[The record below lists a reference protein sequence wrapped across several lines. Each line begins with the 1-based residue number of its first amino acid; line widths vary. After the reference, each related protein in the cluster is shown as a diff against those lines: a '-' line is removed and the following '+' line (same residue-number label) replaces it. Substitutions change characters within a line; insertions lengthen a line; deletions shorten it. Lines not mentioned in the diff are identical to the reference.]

1 MTEKDP
7 AGARR
12 DLFGVSLSEY
22 AGKEQFD
29 FMDDKERNGAAA
41 NVPSVQWFP
50 GHMAK
55 TKRLIQGNLKLVD
68 VVIELLDA
76 RVPLSSANPLI
87 REIVG
92 GKPRLVAL
100 NKADLADEAQTKR
113 WLAYFRSQ
121 GLSALAIDSLSGA
134 GLKALVQKAE
144 TLARAKTHK
153 LVAKGAKPRAARAMV
168 LGIPN
173 VGKSSLINRLA
184 GAAKAKVE
192 NRPGVTRDKQ
202 WIRVGRDLELLDM
215 PGILWPKF
223 EDPVVG
229 MRLAFVGSVSDE
241 VYDVEATVKRL
252 LEWLSA
258 HCSERL
264 MERYRL
270 TKEEAQADA
279 ETLLTHIGK
288 HRGCLLKGGVL
299 DEEKAQRLL
308 LADLRGGRL
317 GRLTFDEPPEAPKDE
332 NEVGAG

>member
-1 MTEKDP
+1 MEEREK
-7 AGARR
+7 
-12 DLFGVSLSEY
+12 
-22 AGKEQFD
+22 
-29 FMDDKERNGAAA
+29 
-41 NVPSVQWFP
+41 NVPTVQWFP

-55 TKRLIQGNLKLVD
+55 TRRLIQGNLKLVD

-76 RVPLSSANPLI
+76 RVPASSANPLI

-92 GKPRLVAL
+92 EKPRLVAL
-100 NKADLADEAQTKR
+100 NKSDLADEAQTKK
-113 WLAYFRSQ
+113 WLGYFRSQ

-134 GLKALVQKAE
+134 GLKALVQKAG

-202 WIRVGRDLELLDM
+202 WIRIGKNLELLDM

-252 LEWLSA
+252 LEWLSEKCPGNLA
-258 HCSERL
+258 
-264 MERYRL
+264 ERYRL
-270 TKEEAQADA
+270 AAEEAQGDS
-279 ETLLTHIGK
+279 ETLLEAVGK
-288 HRGCLLKGGVL
+288 HRGCFLKGGLL
-299 DEEKAQRLL
+299 DAEKVQRLL
-308 LADLRGGRL
+308 LSDLRGGRL
-317 GRLTFDEPPEAPKDE
+317 GRLTFDEPPETPKDE
-332 NEVGAG
+332 NEVETE

>member
-1 MTEKDP
+1 MEQKE
-7 AGARR
+7 AG
-12 DLFGVSLSEY
+12 
-22 AGKEQFD
+22 
-29 FMDDKERNGAAA
+29 GAI
-41 NVPSVQWFP
+41 PTVQWFP

-55 TKRLIQGNLKLVD
+55 TKRLIQGNLKSVD

-76 RVPLSSANPLI
+76 RVPTSSANPLI

-92 GKPRLVAL
+92 EKPRLVAL
-100 NKADLADEAQTKR
+100 NKADLADEAQTKK
-113 WLAYFRSQ
+113 WIACFRSQ
-121 GLSALAIDSLSGA
+121 GLLAVPIDSLAGT

-144 TLARAKTHK
+144 ALAKPKTHK

-202 WIRVGRDLELLDM
+202 WIRIGKNLELLDM

-223 EDPVVG
+223 EDPTVG

-252 LEWLSA
+252 LAWLS
-258 HCSERL
+258 ERYPGRL
-264 MERYRL
+264 AERYRL
-270 TKEEAQADA
+270 TKEEAQSDA
-279 ETLLTHIGK
+279 EALMAHIGK
-288 HRGCLLKGGVL
+288 RRGCLLKGGSL
-299 DEEKAQRLL
+299 DAEKVQRLL
-308 LADLRGGRL
+308 LSDFRGGKL
-317 GRLTFDEPPEAPKDE
+317 GRVTLDDAPEAETMANGDGGE
-332 NEVGAG
+332 

>member
-1 MTEKDP
+1 MEQKE
-7 AGARR
+7 AG
-12 DLFGVSLSEY
+12 
-22 AGKEQFD
+22 
-29 FMDDKERNGAAA
+29 GAI
-41 NVPSVQWFP
+41 PTVQWFP

-55 TKRLIQGNLKLVD
+55 TKRLIQGNLKSVD

-76 RVPLSSANPLI
+76 RVPTSSANPLI

-92 GKPRLVAL
+92 EKPRLVAL
-100 NKADLADEAQTKR
+100 NKADLADEAQTKK
-113 WLAYFRSQ
+113 WIACFRAQ
-121 GLSALAIDSLSGA
+121 GLSAVPIDSLAGT

-144 TLARAKTHK
+144 TLAKPKTHK

-202 WIRVGRDLELLDM
+202 WIRIGKNLELLDM

-223 EDPVVG
+223 EDPTVG

-252 LEWLSA
+252 LAWLS
-258 HCSERL
+258 ERYPGRL
-264 MERYRL
+264 AERYRL
-270 TKEEAQADA
+270 TKEEAQSDA
-279 ETLLTHIGK
+279 EALMAHIGK
-288 HRGCLLKGGVL
+288 RRGCLLKGGIL
-299 DEEKAQRLL
+299 DAEKVQRLL
-308 LADLRGGRL
+308 LSDFRGGKL
-317 GRLTFDEPPEAPKDE
+317 GRVTLDDAPEAETMANGDGGE
-332 NEVGAG
+332 

>member
-1 MTEKDP
+1 MEEKEKT
-7 AGARR
+7 
-12 DLFGVSLSEY
+12 V
-22 AGKEQFD
+22 
-29 FMDDKERNGAAA
+29 AAA
-41 NVPSVQWFP
+41 NVPTVQWFP

-55 TKRLIQGNLKLVD
+55 TRRLIQGNLKLVD

-100 NKADLADEAQTKR
+100 NKSDLADEAQTKK
-113 WLAYFRSQ
+113 WLAYFRAQ
-121 GLSALAIDSLSGA
+121 GLSALPIDSLSGA

-202 WIRVGRDLELLDM
+202 WIRIGKNMELLDM

-252 LEWLSA
+252 LEWLSE
-258 HCSERL
+258 HCPKRL
-264 MERYRL
+264 MERYKL

-279 ETLLTHIGK
+279 GTLLEQIGK
-288 HRGCLLKGGVL
+288 HRGCLLKGGLL
-299 DEEKAQRLL
+299 DAEKAQRLL
-308 LADLRGGRL
+308 LSDLRGGRL
-317 GRLTFDEPPEAPKDE
+317 GRLTFDEPTELPKDE
-332 NEVGAG
+332 KEVETE

>member
-1 MTEKDP
+1 MDNFEKQGAVRQMEQKE
-7 AGARR
+7 AG
-12 DLFGVSLSEY
+12 
-22 AGKEQFD
+22 
-29 FMDDKERNGAAA
+29 GA
-41 NVPSVQWFP
+41 VPNVQWFP

-55 TKRLIQGNLKLVD
+55 TRRLIQGHLKLVD

-76 RVPLSSANPLI
+76 RVPVSSANPLI

-92 GKPRLVAL
+92 DKPRLVAL
-100 NKADLADEAQTKR
+100 NKADLADEAQTKK
-113 WLAYFRSQ
+113 WIAYFRSQ
-121 GLSALAIDSLSGA
+121 GLSAAAIDSLSGT

-144 TLARAKTHK
+144 ALAKPKTHK

-192 NRPGVTRDKQ
+192 DRPGVTRDKQ
-202 WIRVGRDLELLDM
+202 WIRIGKNLELLDM

-241 VYDVEATVKRL
+241 VYDVEAAVKRL

-258 HCSERL
+258 HCPKRL
-264 MERYRL
+264 AERYRL
-270 TKEEAQADA
+270 TEDEMQADA
-279 ETLLTHIGK
+279 ETLLEHIGK
-288 HRGCLLKGGVL
+288 HRGCLLKGGLL
-299 DEEKAQRLL
+299 DAEKVQRLL
-308 LADLRGGRL
+308 LSDLRVGRL
-317 GRLTFDEPPEAPKDE
+317 GRVTFDDAPEAPKGE
-332 NEVGAG
+332 KEVEAG

>member
-1 MTEKDP
+1 
-7 AGARR
+7 
-12 DLFGVSLSEY
+12 
-22 AGKEQFD
+22 
-29 FMDDKERNGAAA
+29 MDDKERNGAAA

-258 HCSERL
+258 HCSGRL
-264 MERYRL
+264 IERYRL

-279 ETLLTHIGK
+279 EKLLEHIGK

-332 NEVGAG
+332 NEVGAE

>member
-1 MTEKDP
+1 MEEREK
-7 AGARR
+7 
-12 DLFGVSLSEY
+12 
-22 AGKEQFD
+22 
-29 FMDDKERNGAAA
+29 
-41 NVPSVQWFP
+41 NVPFVQWFP

-55 TKRLIQGNLKLVD
+55 TRRLIQGNLKLVD

-76 RVPLSSANPLI
+76 RVPMSSENPLI
-87 REIVG
+87 RELVG
-92 GKPRLVAL
+92 EKPRIVAL
-100 NKADLADEAQTKR
+100 NKADLADEAQTKK
-113 WLAYFRSQ
+113 WLADFRAQ
-121 GLSALAIDSLSGA
+121 GLSALAIDSLSGT

-202 WIRVGRDLELLDM
+202 WIRIGKNLELLDM

-252 LEWLSA
+252 IEWLSA
-258 HCSERL
+258 RYAGRL
-264 MERYRL
+264 AERYRL
-270 TKEEAQADA
+270 TEEEAQADA
-279 ETLLTHIGK
+279 ERLLKAIGK
-288 HRGCLLKGGVL
+288 HRGCLLKGGLL
-299 DEEKAQRLL
+299 DTEKVQRLL
-308 LADLRGGRL
+308 LSDLRDGRL
-317 GRLTFDEPPEAPKDE
+317 GRLTFDEPPETQKDE
-332 NEVGAG
+332 SGALTE